1 VDQQRILDDFLETYS
16 PEETVRIRAAR
27 AWAGELHE
35 GSFRASGEPAVT
47 HPDRVGVILADMG
60 MDADSVIAGVL
71 HHALEDGKVKKA
83 DIEAR
88 CGPQVAMLVDEIARM
103 AALKAKNKTIQAAE
117 TIRKML
123 FAMTA
128 DLRVII
134 VKLADKLDNMRTLR
148 WLPPED
154 RRRIAAECVDIFAP
168 LADRLGISWMKDE
181 LEDLALKEINREAF
195 DQIKLLVS
203 AKKLEREAFL
213 ARAGSELRAAAKAE
227 DMNIQVSTRAKHFY
241 SIYQK
246 MRKRS
251 KGSDELFDL
260 SGVRV
265 LCDEVTDC
273 YAVLGIVHRMWKPID
288 GRFKD
293 YIAMPKSNGYM
304 SLHTTVMAYD
314 GLLLEVQIRTHEMH
328 RVAEFGVA
336 SHWLYKKGMKV
347 DQVKP
352 GELSLVNR
360 LKDWSAMLE
369 NGSDFLDD
377 IKRELLKDSIFVF
390 TPKGDAIEL
399 PAGSTPL
406 DFAYAIHS
414 DVGNRCLTAKA
425 GGSIIP
431 LDSELKNTQ
440 VVEILT
446 SATARP
452 NVNWLRAVK
461 TSKARS
467 KIRQWL
473 VNEGQ
478 VLTIDKNVVA
488 RRREQAEARSDRHDD
503 KGGRSSAERKPELE
517 VRHDL
522 RHDQRGD
529 AKADARAEARGEG
542 RNDGSA
548 AGKESPDSAL
558 GPLDFRPYTVK
569 EATDSTKAG
578 LHVAGAG
585 DLMVRF
591 AACCKPAVGD
601 KIVGYVSR
609 GRGIIVHRAACR
621 NLPGI
626 SEFQERRVDVTWETA
641 PNLTRRYLVTARR
654 TFDLFSEIENA
665 VRKHGGRL
673 LEGKLEETAD
683 GLSGH
688 FSMAYNSADDARI
701 VERNLRNVPS
711 IHKIKRI

>member
-1 VDQQRILDDFLETYS
+1 MDQQRILDDFLDTYS
-16 PEETVRIRAAR
+16 LEETGRIRAAR
-27 AWAGELHE
+27 VWAGELHE

-71 HHALEDGKVKKA
+71 HHALEDGKVKKV

-103 AALKAKNKTIQAAE
+103 AALKAKNKTNQAAE

-148 WLPPED
+148 WLPTED

-213 ARAGSELRAAAKAE
+213 ARAGSELRASAKAE
-227 DMNIQVSTRAKHFY
+227 DMNIQVTTRAKHFY

-265 LCDEVTDC
+265 LCDEVADC

-304 SLHTTVMAYD
+304 SLHTTVMAYE

-336 SHWLYKKGMKV
+336 SHWLYKKGLKG

-352 GELSLVNR
+352 GDLSLVNR

-369 NGSDFLDD
+369 GGSDFLDD

-425 GGSIIP
+425 GGAIIP
-431 LDSELKNTQ
+431 LDSELRNTQ

-478 VLTIDKNVVA
+478 VLTIDRNVVA
-488 RRREQAEARSDRHDD
+488 RRREQAEARSDRHEDRS
-503 KGGRSSAERKPELE
+503 GRPQAERRPELE

-522 RHDQRGD
+522 RHEQKGD
-529 AKADARAEARGEG
+529 TKTEAKGEARGEG
-542 RNDGSA
+542 RAEGRDA
-548 AGKESPDSAL
+548 AESLL
-558 GPLDFRPYTVK
+558 GPLDFRPYIVK
-569 EATDSTKAG
+569 EATDSSTAG

-585 DLMVRF
+585 NLMVRF
-591 AACCKPAVGD
+591 AACC
-601 KIVGYVSR
+601 
-609 GRGIIVHRAACR
+609 
-621 NLPGI
+621 N
-626 SEFQERRVDVTWETA
+626 RRWVTRSSGMYPVAGESLCTA
-641 PNLTRRYLVTARR
+641 PHARTCR
-654 TFDLFSEIENA
+654 A
-665 VRKHGGRL
+665 
-673 LEGKLEETAD
+673 
-683 GLSGH
+683 
-688 FSMAYNSADDARI
+688 SASFRSAGWM
-701 VERNLRNVPS
+701 
-711 IHKIKRI
+711 